1 MAELPKPAPVPAP
14 APAPSPA
21 LDSVEQLLAL
31 RLGLPF
37 VSLAD
42 EMPTPVALALVP
54 AELAYDRSILP
65 LELRGDAL
73 RVALADPADADTI
86 HLLQFLAGKR
96 LQLVVAARADL
107 DRAIVRHYGDVHGSE
122 LFEASEGDELI
133 EAPRAAARPSI
144 PDEQRYMLRPIVR
157 LVGHVLTMAVR
168 RGASD
173 IHIRPAEGDVDLVFR
188 IDGVLV
194 PIRTFSHSLLA
205 MVVGRIKIMGGMDIT
220 ERRLPQDGQAR
231 IGVNARM
238 VDLRISTIPTIH
250 GESVVIRL
258 LNTSVAMKSIADL
271 GLSQQDAARLADA
284 CERNQGM
291 VLVTGPTG
299 SGKSTTLY
307 AVLNTILQRN
317 VNIITVE
324 NPVEYH
330 IPGAEQVSI
339 NAEVGLTFARVLRN
353 ILRHDPDVIMVG
365 EVRDQETA
373 KIAVES
379 ALTGHLMLSTLHTN
393 SAAATIARLLE
404 MGVEA
409 YLIRATVLCILS
421 QRLVRLICPGCKV
434 PDQVD
439 PGLRHELGLGDDEV
453 FYIGKGCPACNGT
466 GTHGRRMTYELLF
479 ATAAMRKLVVDD
491 ADSDAIRMQANADGM
506 VSLPQHAFELA
517 RQGLI
522 PFNEAYR
529 MRTE

>member
-1 MAELPKPAPVPAP
+1 MAEPSPQGAVPAP
-14 APAPSPA
+14 AAA
-21 LDSVEQLLAL
+21 SVEQMLAQ

-37 VSLAD
+37 ITLAGKL
-42 EMPTPVALALVP
+42 PSAPALAMVP
-54 AELAYDRSILP
+54 AELAYARSILP
-65 LELRGDAL
+65 LDVHGDVL

-96 LQLVVAARADL
+96 LQLFVAARADL
-107 DRAIVRHYGDVHGSE
+107 DRAIASHYGDSHGAD
-122 LFEASEGDELI
+122 LFEVSKDDEI
-133 EAPRAAARPSI
+133 VETPQAGPRPPV

-157 LVGHVLTMAVR
+157 LVAHILTMAVR

-173 IHIRPAEGDVDLVFR
+173 IHIRPGEGDVDLVFR

-194 PIRTFSHSLLA
+194 PIRTFSQSLLP
-205 MVVGRIKIMGGMDIT
+205 MVVGRIKILGAMDIT

-231 IGVNARM
+231 IGVNGRM

-258 LNTSVAMKSIADL
+258 LNTSIAMKSIADL
-271 GLSQQDAARLADA
+271 GLSPQDAARLADA

-307 AVLNTILQRN
+307 AALNTILQRN

-330 IPGAEQVSI
+330 IPGVEQVPI
-339 NAEVGLTFARVLRN
+339 NAEVGLTFSRVLRN

-365 EVRDQETA
+365 EIRDHETA

-404 MGVEA
+404 MDVEA
-409 YLIRATVLCILS
+409 YLIRATLLCILS
-421 QRLVRLICPGCKV
+421 QRLVRLICPDCKA
-434 PDQVD
+434 PEPVD
-439 PGLRHELGLGDDEV
+439 PSLRQAMGLGEGEV
-453 FYIGKGCPACNGT
+453 FYAGQGCPACNGT
-466 GTHGRRMTYELLF
+466 GTRGRRMTYELLF
-479 ATAAMRKLVVDD
+479 VTPAMRQLIVDE
-491 ADSDAIRMQANADGM
+491 ADSDAINAQAEADGM
-506 VSLPQHAFELA
+506 VPLPRHAVELA

-522 PFNEAYR
+522 PLNEAYR
-529 MRTE
+529 MRSD

>member
-1 MAELPKPAPVPAP
+1 MLDPLPAA
-14 APAPSPA
+14 APSPVP
-21 LDSVEQLLAL
+21 LEQLLAQ

-37 VSLAD
+37 IRLEGKVPTPASLA
-42 EMPTPVALALVP
+42 MVP
-54 AELAYDRSILP
+54 AELAYARSILP
-65 LELRGDAL
+65 LEVHGDVL

-96 LQLVVAARADL
+96 VQIFVAARADL
-107 DRAIVRHYGDVHGSE
+107 DRAIAAHYGDSHGAD
-122 LFEASEGDELI
+122 LFEVGKDEEI
-133 EAPRAAARPSI
+133 VESTPKPAHPSV

-157 LVGHVLTMAVR
+157 LVSHILTMAVR
-168 RGASD
+168 RAASD
-173 IHIRPAEGDVDLVFR
+173 IHIRPGETDVELVFR

-194 PIRTFSHSLLA
+194 PIRTFSQALLP
-205 MVVGRIKIMGGMDIT
+205 MVVGRIKILAGMDIT

-231 IGVNARM
+231 IGVNGRM
-238 VDLRISTIPTIH
+238 VDLRISSIPTLH

-258 LNTSVAMKSIADL
+258 LNTSIAMKSIADL
-271 GLSQQDAARLADA
+271 GLSPQDAARLGDA

-307 AVLNTILQRN
+307 AALNTILQRN

-330 IPGAEQVSI
+330 IPGVEQVPI
-339 NAEVGLTFARVLRN
+339 NADVGLTFSRVLRN

-365 EVRDQETA
+365 EIRDQETA

-379 ALTGHLMLSTLHTN
+379 ALTGHLLLSTLHTN

-404 MGVEA
+404 MEVEA
-409 YLIRATVLCILS
+409 YLIRATLLCILS
-421 QRLVRLICPGCKV
+421 QRLVRLICPACKA
-434 PDQVD
+434 PDPVD
-439 PGLRHELGLGDDEV
+439 PSLREALSVGPEEV
-453 FYIGKGCPACNGT
+453 FYAGRGCPACNGT

-479 ATAAMRKLVVDD
+479 VTPAMRQLVVEEAD
-491 ADSDAIRMQANADGM
+491 ADAINAQAEADGM
-506 VSLPQHAFELA
+506 VPLPRHALALA

-522 PFNEAYR
+522 PLHEAYR
-529 MRTE
+529 MRVD